1 MVSLAK
7 QRQTACFRPH
17 LKSVNHRL
25 SQSTMFRLKVVFLSC
40 PASELAPKRQP
51 NTRTKCQRPSVPTGR
66 HFACSRLKCW
76 ATRCLCLNRCSKQ
89 CPPTSYTK
97 GNRRPSSSEQGNRRR
112 ILAVSPACRKRFSP
126 VSRPYLASRR
136 AVDEDK
142 GGDTSLLRARTARWN
157 EQREAW
163 GRLHRSA
170 NVFSLIK
177 LALARVKLNT
187 RTPF

>member
-89 CPPTSYTK
+89 CPPTSYHKK

-126 VSRPYLASRR
+126 VSRPTWRPDAQSMRTRAATPVCSAHARLAGMSSVRH
-136 AVDEDK
+136 
-142 GGDTSLLRARTARWN
+142 GGDSIVQPTSSR
-157 EQREAW
+157 
-163 GRLHRSA
+163 
-170 NVFSLIK
+170 
-177 LALARVKLNT
+177 
-187 RTPF
+187 